1 MADVSVFLEYRP
13 LLLGVAYR
21 MLGSASE
28 AEDIVQEAYL
38 RWAGIPDGTADNPRA
53 YLTTAVVRLCLD
65 QLRSARSRRENYV
78 GEWLPE
84 PVTSDPLEDGAAA
97 AELADSLSLAFLV
110 MLEELTPLERA
121 AFLLREVFQFDYE
134 EVGAMLGRSAQAC
147 RQLVARGK
155 RHVAEG
161 RIRFDADRRRSE
173 QVATSFLTACAT
185 GDLQTVLS
193 LLADDVVVHSDGGGK
208 VTAGR
213 RPVYGRDKAAR
224 FLVGITRKGPEGAS
238 LHPTTING
246 QPGAVVMLEEQVFGV
261 VSLDI
266 VDGLVAGVRIVVN
279 PEKLSAV
286 HL

>member
-1 MADVSVFLEYRP
+1 MADVAIFLEYRP

-28 AEDIVQEAYL
+28 AEDVVQEAYL
-38 RWAGIPDGTADNPRA
+38 RWAAIPDGTAENPRA

-65 QLRSARSRRENYV
+65 QLRSARARRENYV

-110 MLEELTPLERA
+110 MLEELSPLERA

-134 EVGAMLGRSAQAC
+134 EVGAMLGRTAPAC

-155 RHVAEG
+155 RHVAER
-161 RIRFDADRRRSE
+161 RIRFDADRRHSE
-173 QVATSFLTACAT
+173 QVATSFMTACTT
-185 GDLQTVLS
+185 GDLQGLMS
-193 LLADDVVVHSDGGGK
+193 LLAEDVIVHSDGGGK

-224 FLVGITRKGPEGAS
+224 FLLGIAHKQPEGTS

-246 QPGAVVMLEEQVFGV
+246 QPGAVVLVEDHVFGV

-266 VDGLVAGVRIVVN
+266 VDGLIAGVRIVVN
-279 PEKLSAV
+279 PDKLSAV
-286 HL
+286 HI

>member
-1 MADVSVFLEYRP
+1 MADVSVFLEYRS

-38 RWAGIPDGTADNPRA
+38 RWAAIPDGTAENPRA

-121 AFLLREVFQFDYE
+121 AFLLREVFQFDYD
-134 EVGAMLGRSAQAC
+134 EVGSMLGRSPQAC

-155 RHVAEG
+155 RHVAER
-161 RIRFDADRRRSE
+161 RIRFDADRRRSQE
-173 QVATSFLTACAT
+173 VATTFMTACAT
-185 GDLQTVLS
+185 GDLQGILS
-193 LLADDVVVHSDGGGK
+193 LLAEDVVVHSDGGGK

-224 FLVGITRKGPEGAS
+224 FLVGISHKQPAGAS

-246 QPGAVVMLEEQVFGV
+246 QPGAVVLLEDEVYGV
-261 VSLDI
+261 LSLDI
-266 VDGLVAGVRIVVN
+266 VDGLVASVHIVVN
-279 PEKLSAV
+279 PDKLSAV
-286 HL
+286 HI

>member
-1 MADVSVFLEYRP
+1 MADLSVFLEHRP

-28 AEDIVQEAYL
+28 AEDVVQEAYL
-38 RWAGIPDGTADNPRA
+38 RWAAIPDGTADNPRA

-65 QLRSARSRRENYV
+65 QLRSARIRRENYV

-97 AELADSLSLAFLV
+97 TELADSLSLAFLV

-155 RHVAEG
+155 RHVAER
-161 RIRFDADRRRSE
+161 RIRFDADRRRSA
-173 QVATSFLTACAT
+173 QVATSFMTACAT
-185 GDLQTVLS
+185 GDLQGVLS
-193 LLADDVVVHSDGGGK
+193 LLAEDVVVHSDGGGK

-213 RPVYGRDKAAR
+213 RPVYGREKAAR
-224 FLVGITRKGPEGAS
+224 FLVGISHKQPAGAS
-238 LHPTTING
+238 LRGTLING
-246 QPGAVVMLEEQVFGV
+246 QPGAVVMVEDQVYGA

-266 VDGLVAGVRIVVN
+266 VDGLVAGVHIVVN
-279 PEKLSAV
+279 PDKLTAV
-286 HL
+286 RI

>member
-1 MADVSVFLEYRP
+1 MADVSVFMEYRP

-28 AEDIVQEAYL
+28 AEDVVQEAYL
-38 RWAGIPDGTADNPRA
+38 RWAAIPDGTADNPRA

-65 QLRSARSRRENYV
+65 QLRSARARRENYV

-134 EVGAMLGRSAQAC
+134 EVGAMLGRSAPAC

-155 RHVAEG
+155 RHVAER

-185 GDLQTVLS
+185 GDLQGVLS
-193 LLADDVVVHSDGGGK
+193 LLADDVIVHSDGGGV

-224 FLVGITRKGPEGAS
+224 FLLGIARKQPEGAS

-246 QPGAVVMLEEQVFGV
+246 QPGAAVLIADHVFGV

-266 VDGLVAGVRIVVN
+266 VDGLIAGVRIVVN
-279 PEKLSAV
+279 PDKLSAV
-286 HL
+286 HI

>member
-1 MADVSVFLEYRP
+1 MADVSIFLEYRS

-38 RWAGIPDGTADNPRA
+38 RWAAIPDGTADNPRA

-65 QLRSARSRRENYV
+65 QLRSARSRRESYV

-110 MLEELTPLERA
+110 MLEELSPLERA
-121 AFLLREVFQFDYE
+121 AFLLREVFQFEYE
-134 EVGAMLGRSAQAC
+134 EVGAMLGRSPQAC

-155 RHVAEG
+155 RHVAER
-161 RIRFDADRRRSE
+161 RIRFDADHRRSKE
-173 QVATSFLTACAT
+173 VAETFLMACAT
-185 GDLQTVLS
+185 GDLQGVLS
-193 LLADDVVVHSDGGGK
+193 LLAEDVVVHSDGGGK
-208 VTAGR
+208 RTAGR

-224 FLVGITRKGPEGAS
+224 FLVGISHKQPVGAS

-246 QPGAVVMLEEQVFGV
+246 QPGAVVMLDDEVYGV
-261 VSLDI
+261 LSVDV
-266 VDGLVAGVRIVVN
+266 VDGLVAGVHIVVN
-279 PEKLSAV
+279 PDKLSAV
-286 HL
+286 RV

>member
-1 MADVSVFLEYRP
+1 MADVSVFMEYRP

-28 AEDIVQEAYL
+28 AEDVVQEAYL
-38 RWAGIPDGTADNPRA
+38 RWAAIPDGTADNPRA

-65 QLRSARSRRENYV
+65 QLRSARARRENYV

-134 EVGAMLGRSAQAC
+134 EVGAMLGRSAPAC

-155 RHVAEG
+155 RHVAER
-161 RIRFDADRRRSE
+161 RIRFDADRRRSNT
-173 QVATSFLTACAT
+173 VATQFLTACAT
-185 GDLQTVLS
+185 GDLQGVLS
-193 LLADDVVVHSDGGGK
+193 LLAEDVVVHSDGGGV

-224 FLVGITRKGPEGAS
+224 FLLGIARKQPEGAS
-238 LHPTTING
+238 LRPTTING
-246 QPGAVVMLEEQVFGV
+246 QPGAAVLIADHVFGV

-266 VDGLVAGVRIVVN
+266 VDGLIAGVRIVVN
-279 PEKLSAV
+279 PDKLSAV
-286 HL
+286 HI

>member
-38 RWAGIPDGTADNPRA
+38 RWAAIPDGTADNPRA

-110 MLEELTPLERA
+110 MLEELSPLERA
-121 AFLLREVFQFDYE
+121 AFLLREVFQFDYD
-134 EVGAMLGRSAQAC
+134 EVGAMLGRSPQAC

-155 RHVAEG
+155 RHVAE
-161 RIRFDADRRRSE
+161 RRVRFDADSRRSQ
-173 QVATSFLTACAT
+173 QVATSFMTACVT
-185 GDLQTVLS
+185 GDMNGLLS

-224 FLVGITRKGPEGAS
+224 FLLGISRKRPSGTS
-238 LHPTTING
+238 LRGTTING
-246 QPGAVVMLEEQVFGV
+246 QPGAVVLFDDQIYGV
-261 VSLDI
+261 VSLVI
-266 VDGLVAGVRIVVN
+266 VDGLIAGIRIVVN
-279 PEKLSAV
+279 PDKLSAV
-286 HL
+286 RV

>member
-1 MADVSVFLEYRP
+1 MADVAVFLEYRS

-38 RWAGIPDGTADNPRA
+38 RWAAIPDGTADNPRA
-53 YLTTAVVRLCLD
+53 YLTTTVVRLCLD

-84 PVTSDPLEDGAAA
+84 PVTADPLEDGAAA
-97 AELADSLSLAFLV
+97 VELADSLSLAFLV

-121 AFLLREVFQFDYE
+121 AFLLREVFQFDYD
-134 EVGAMLGRSAQAC
+134 EVGAMLGRSPQAC

-155 RHVAEG
+155 RHVAER
-161 RIRFDADRRRSE
+161 RIRFDADQRHSQ
-173 QVATSFLTACAT
+173 QVATSFMTAVTT
-185 GDLQTVLS
+185 GDLQGVLS
-193 LLADDVVVHSDGGGK
+193 LLAEDVVVHSDGGGK
-208 VTAGR
+208 VTASR

-224 FLVGITRKGPEGAS
+224 FLLGISRKRPAGTS
-238 LHPTTING
+238 LRETTING
-246 QPGAVVMLEEQVFGV
+246 QPGAVITVDGQVFGV

-266 VDGLVAGVRIVVN
+266 VSGVIAGVRIVVN
-279 PEKLSAV
+279 PDKLSAV
-286 HL
+286 HV

>member
-1 MADVSVFLEYRP
+1 MADVSVFLEHRP

-28 AEDIVQEAYL
+28 AEDVVQEAYL
-38 RWAGIPDGTADNPRA
+38 RWAAIPDGTADNPRA

-65 QLRSARSRRENYV
+65 QLRSARIRRENYV

-97 AELADSLSLAFLV
+97 TELADSLSLAFLV

-155 RHVAEG
+155 RHVAER
-161 RIRFDADRRRSE
+161 RIRFDADRRRSA
-173 QVATSFLTACAT
+173 QVATSFMTACAT
-185 GDLQTVLS
+185 GDLQGVLS
-193 LLADDVVVHSDGGGK
+193 LLAEDVVVHSDGGGK

-213 RPVYGRDKAAR
+213 RPVYGREKAAR
-224 FLVGITRKGPEGAS
+224 FLVGISHKQPAGAS
-238 LHPTTING
+238 LRGTLING
-246 QPGAVVMLEEQVFGV
+246 QPGAVVMVEDQVYGA

-266 VDGLVAGVRIVVN
+266 VDGLVAGVHIVVN
-279 PEKLSAV
+279 PDKLTAV
-286 HL
+286 RI